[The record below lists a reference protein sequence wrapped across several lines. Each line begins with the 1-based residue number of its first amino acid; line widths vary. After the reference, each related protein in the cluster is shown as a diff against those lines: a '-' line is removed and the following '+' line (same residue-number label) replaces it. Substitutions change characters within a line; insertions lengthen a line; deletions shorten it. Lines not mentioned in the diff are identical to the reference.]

1 MSITQPEIQQALRI
15 SRAIEEHLEQI
26 RSVNVPSQE
35 LYPMLADR
43 ELVAVSYTH
52 LTLPT
57 SDLV

>member
-43 ELVAVSYTH
+43 ELVERDKEKAR
-52 LTLPT
+52 T
-57 SDLV
+57 SGYS